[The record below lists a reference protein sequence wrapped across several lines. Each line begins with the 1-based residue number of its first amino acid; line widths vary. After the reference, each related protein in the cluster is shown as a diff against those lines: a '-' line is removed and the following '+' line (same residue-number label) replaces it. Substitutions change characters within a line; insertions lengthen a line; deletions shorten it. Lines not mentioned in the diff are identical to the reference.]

1 MGQYNEVEQTF
12 CHSEPV
18 KQIVV
23 TVHSYI
29 CVDNF
34 RDDREWCS
42 VGGEFVNPASGQEC
56 CLNPLSSYLAVLAN
70 QPGWTEETEVNV
82 LVRIYVCR

>member
-23 TVHSYI
+23 TVTLGM
-29 CVDNF
+29 C
-34 RDDREWCS
+34 
-42 VGGEFVNPASGQEC
+42 
-56 CLNPLSSYLAVLAN
+56 
-70 QPGWTEETEVNV
+70 
-82 LVRIYVCR
+82 